1 MADVLSQKQRSFNM
15 SRIKSSSTGPEL
27 TLRKLLFQAGL
38 RGYRLNYKLAGKP
51 DIVFTRRK
59 IAIFVDGCFW
69 HKCPR
74 DYKEPATNK
83 VFWEHKIESNL
94 IRDKEVNKILK
105 RREWTVLRIW
115 EHDLKKDPTACLG
128 KILKIISDSAL

>member
-1 MADVLSQKQRSFNM
+1 M